1 MDIIDVLII
10 VLYVVLTLGVGIW
23 VSKRASKGLNSY
35 FLGGKSIKWYYLG
48 LSNGSG
54 MFDVS
59 GTAWMVGLLFL
70 YGAKSFM
77 FMWMWPIWNQ
87 IFIMVF
93 LAIWIRRSNI
103 MTGSEWILTRFGD
116 DRAGRAS
123 HLIVAIFAIVASV
136 GFIAYFF
143 EGVGKFMT
151 IILPWDLSFIFNGS
165 ELLTSSQSYA
175 LIIIFLTT
183 IYTIKGGMFSVVA
196 TEVLQY
202 GIMVIAGILIAIYA
216 FITVSDVE
224 INNVISTEWS
234 TIFFGNTLEGTWT
247 GKFEA
252 FNNLVDTQ
260 GYKMFGAFIGMCL
273 FKGFFASVAGP
284 TPSYDMQRILSTRS
298 VKEAAYM
305 SGFTNLI
312 LFIPRYLLIGGIVVL
327 ALVFIAPELAVSPTL
342 NLGDLEIILP
352 NVINYHVPVGIKGL
366 LLAGLLAAFMST
378 FSAFVNSGPAYIVN
392 DIYKKYFKNN
402 AEPKHYIR
410 ASHLASFGVV
420 TLGVIMG
427 FFAESI
433 NAITLWITSA
443 LYGGYVAANFLKWIW
458 WRFNGWGYFWG
469 MTSGLFIATLQ
480 FILDQNKDNFEV
492 GSWFYNV
499 SQISAIYMFPIIFFV
514 SLSGSFLGT
523 WFTPAT
529 SMKTLKAFYKNVR
542 PWGWWNPVF
551 QALKED
557 DKNISKNNNFGM
569 DMLNCA
575 IGIVWQSSMILLPI
589 YFMIRDYPKM
599 WITLIIFIITSI
611 ILKFTWLD
619 KVRNLS
625 EEEDLQKLKIYS
637 KVEDEENHTMAG

>member
-1 MDIIDVLII
+1 MHSVDVIII
-10 VLYVVLTLGVGIW
+10 VLYILLTLGVGIW
-23 VSKRASKGLNSY
+23 ISKRASKGLDSY

-70 YGAKSFM
+70 YGAKSFL

-93 LAIWIRRSNI
+93 LAVWIRRSNI

-116 DRAGRAS
+116 DRPGRAS

-143 EGVGKFMT
+143 EGVGKFMSV
-151 IILPWDLSFIFNGS
+151 ILPWDISLVLNNAV
-165 ELLTSSQSYA
+165 LLTSSQSYA

-202 GIMVIAGILIAIYA
+202 GIMVLSGILVAIYA
-216 FITVSDVE
+216 FISVSDVE
-224 INNVISTEWS
+224 INNILSTEWS
-234 TIFFGNTLEGTWT
+234 TIFFGNTIEGSWT
-247 GKFEA
+247 GKLTA

-273 FKGFFASVAGP
+273 FKGFFASIAGP

-327 ALVFIAPELAVSPTL
+327 ALVYLAPSMAISPTL
-342 NLGDLEIILP
+342 SLNDLEIILP
-352 NVINYHVPVGIKGL
+352 TVINNHVPVGIKGL

-378 FSAFVNSGPAYIVN
+378 FSAFVNSGPAYVVN
-392 DIYKKYFKNN
+392 DIYKKYYKPDEEE
-402 AEPKHYIR
+402 AHYIK
-410 ASHLASFGVV
+410 ASHVTSFIIVI
-420 TLGVIMG
+420 LGVIMG

-443 LYGGYVAANFLKWIW
+443 LYGGYVASNFLKWIW

-469 MTSGLFIATLQ
+469 MTSGLIIATLQ
-480 FILDQNKDNFEV
+480 FLVDMNKDNFEV
-492 GSWFYNV
+492 GSFLYNCAHIDV
-499 SQISAIYMFPIIFFV
+499 IYIFPIIFVV
-514 SLSGSFLGT
+514 SLLGSFLGT
-523 WFTPAT
+523 LLTPAT
-529 SMKTLKAFYKNVR
+529 NMKTLKAFYFNVR
-542 PWGWWNPVF
+542 PWGWWKPV
-551 QALKED
+551 LKELQVD
-557 DKNISKNNNFGM
+557 DKTITKNGDFAS
-569 DMLNCA
+569 DMVNCVV
-575 IGIVWQSSMILLPI
+575 GIVWQSSMVLLPI
-589 YFMIRDYPKM
+589 YFMIRDYPK
-599 WITLIIFIITSI
+599 TLIALLVFVVTTV

-619 KVRNLS
+619 KVR
-625 EEEDLQKLKIYS
+625 KLPDT
-637 KVEDEENHTMAG
+637 EAAANE